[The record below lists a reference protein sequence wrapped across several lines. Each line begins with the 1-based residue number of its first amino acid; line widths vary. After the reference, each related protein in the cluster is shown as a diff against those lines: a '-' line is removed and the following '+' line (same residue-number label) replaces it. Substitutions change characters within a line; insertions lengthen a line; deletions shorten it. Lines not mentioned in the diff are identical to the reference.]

1 MLVRLTNRPLWW
13 RRKRSLLLL
22 LIIIALG
29 LGVVII
35 GIRLRIRILSLVVVC
50 ILVGLGIVVV
60 VIVAT
65 VALGSWIRCI
75 NGPII
80 RPLISIHRTPF
91 TDLNGPTST
100 TSTTADI
107 IGDRVYIIRVLII
120 SESHPTSCIL
130 ANATCRLHWEETNRL
145 ASSSAHE
152 ESNNAKKERERD
164 SL

>member
-1 MLVRLTNRPLWW
+1 MLVRLTHRPLWW

-35 GIRLRIRILSLVVVC
+35 GIRLRIRILSLVVVG

-91 TDLNGPTST
+91 TDLDEPT

-130 ANATCRLHWEETNRL
+130 ATATCRLVWEETNRL

>member
-1 MLVRLTNRPLWW
+1 MLVRLTHRPLWW

-22 LIIIALG
+22 LIIIALR

-35 GIRLRIRILSLVVVC
+35 GIQLRIRILSLVVVC

-60 VIVAT
+60 VVVAT

-91 TDLNGPTST
+91 TDLDGPSTS
-100 TSTTADI
+100 STTADI

-130 ANATCRLHWEETNRL
+130 ATATCRLDWEETNRL